1 MGSVNDQRGT
11 GARNTLWPRN
21 LTPEDG
27 ESGGRVLTARVSRGR
42 AWGWS
47 EKPER
52 RSHWVRACTTSFTS
66 MVPITIFSLLTVSWA
81 GPGGRATRV
90 SRTRL
95 PLVSVLP
102 ANLRGRGGGREG
114 LSPGDGPPL
123 RTRPSSPSLPGRCP
137 VPVLVRRPT
146 RDTTQVGS
154 GGHFLH
160 HNVVAPAGVRQ
171 RELLRDLV
179 HARQLSWGQRS

>member
-114 LSPGDGPPL
+114 LSPGDGPPTPHQAQQPISS
-123 RTRPSSPSLPGRCP
+123 RAVPSTCTRQTSHKGHDPGWQWRSLSAPQCGRSGRCP
-137 VPVLVRRPT
+137 
-146 RDTTQVGS
+146 
-154 GGHFLH
+154 
-160 HNVVAPAGVRQ
+160 AA
-171 RELLRDLV
+171 
-179 HARQLSWGQRS
+179 